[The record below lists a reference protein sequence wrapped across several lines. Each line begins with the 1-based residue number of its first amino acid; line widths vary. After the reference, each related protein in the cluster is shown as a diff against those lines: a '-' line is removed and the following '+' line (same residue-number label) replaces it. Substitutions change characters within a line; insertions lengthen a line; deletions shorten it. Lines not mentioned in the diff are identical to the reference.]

1 MDVPT
6 SLQRGDYR
14 KESTFRKINE
24 VLEYL
29 RASRLCADGQSLR
42 MDRTS
47 SGTIL
52 SALRQATPPPSSGDG
67 YAGYFRVDLVED
79 DVHDVTVSVV
89 DGSDETFPIA
99 GCAYYKG
106 NKVDCPKEEGIEIA
120 AGFLCLYIQDREDD
134 TYEASYEIK
143 TTIPEKPVAD
153 DGTAWYPLAEIIGP
167 DEDGGWYARQIH
179 QGGIP
184 GAASSSEPETS
195 AGYAGYFKLYLIKT
209 TVGETTTYKVRIA
222 DGATYQSESSVGGNS
237 TCKVN
242 NASFAVAP
250 YLSAALTSN
259 TLFYLKYNASAAT
272 VTLESSATLLIP
284 GDTDTEAYYQL
295 GRFYSGTAPYVSQ
308 DHSNVTTIYGTG
320 STIPTV
326 VANGIPQIW
335 WMRNE
340 C

>member
-1 MDVPT
+1 MNVPT
-6 SLQRGDYR
+6 PLLRGD
-14 KESTFRKINE
+14 ESREATYQKLNE
-24 VLEYL
+24 ILRYL
-29 RASRLCADGQSLR
+29 NASRLHADNGFVR
-42 MDRTS
+42 IEETP

-52 SALRQATPPPSSGDG
+52 SGLRPAVSAPAIGDVDN
-67 YAGYFRVDLVED
+67 GYFRVDLVED
-79 DVHDVTVSVV
+79 DAGMVTISIV

-106 NKVDCPKEEGIEIA
+106 NKVDCPKEAGIEIA
-120 AGFLCLYIQDREDD
+120 AGFLCLYIQGQDD
-134 TYEASYEIK
+134 GTYEASYEIK
-143 TTIPEKPVAD
+143 PAIPASPISD

-167 DEDGGWYARQIH
+167 DEDGGWYTRQIH

-184 GAASSSEPETS
+184 GAASSSESENS

-242 NASFAVAP
+242 NTIFSVAP
-250 YLSAALTSN
+250 YLSAELTSN
-259 TLFYLKYNASAAT
+259 MLFYLKYNATAAT
-272 VTLESSATLLIP
+272 VTLESSATLTLP
-284 GDTDTEAYYQL
+284 SDTDTIAYYQL
-295 GRFYSGTAPYVSQ
+295 GRFYTGTTPYIVQ
-308 DHSNVTTIYGTG
+308 DHSNLTTVYS
-320 STIPTV
+320 STSTPTV

-335 WMRNE
+335 WMKNE